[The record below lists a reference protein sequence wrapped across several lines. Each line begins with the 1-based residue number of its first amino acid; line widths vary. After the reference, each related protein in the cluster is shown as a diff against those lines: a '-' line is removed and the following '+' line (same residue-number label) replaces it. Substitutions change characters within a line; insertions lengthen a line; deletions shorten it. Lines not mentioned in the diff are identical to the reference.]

1 MTILFDFIFQVTTRI
16 FPAIYGV
23 AVDGIPIYGPYDENG
38 VQLTSSDLDKCGGI
52 FKSFD
57 LSSSP

>member
-1 MTILFDFIFQVTTRI
+1 MKMTILFDFIFQVTTRI

-52 FKSFD
+52 YI
-57 LSSSP
+57 